1 VAKNHNIGE
10 GNFLGEQI
18 LMSSVQQN
26 RHIARL
32 IVGAMII
39 DGELS
44 DSEQKKVAIA
54 LQDLHMQELVADFG
68 AALEDDFGDFNM
80 FEECKFLMES
90 MGDDADSAAPMI
102 FRLIVEVIASD
113 RFVSAQEASYISAMA
128 RRFRL
133 ATETTQKIFGQV
145 MAERRGRLEIS
156 ARDVD
161 EMLHPHLKE
170 ILSFEGADELV
181 GEVSEDSLEEM
192 LHDAQAAMA
201 EGCSYTKQDVDR
213 GLAVLGLSRAASLEE
228 ATEVWKET
236 IHSVD
241 LKTMAGLGETFVTAA
256 LNRLTEIND
265 AYKVVL
271 HVHEHIK
278 TQDKAKNEI
287 ERLESKIERDKK
299 PSKRDDLAYGLE
311 TELTGVG
318 VPGPDEG

>member
-1 VAKNHNIGE
+1 
-10 GNFLGEQI
+10 
-18 LMSSVQQN
+18 MSSIQQN

-32 IVGAMII
+32 IVGAMSI

-44 DSEQKKVAIA
+44 KGEQKKVAKA
-54 LQDLHMQELVADFG
+54 LDELHMHELVADFG
-68 AALEDDFGDFNM
+68 AALDDDFGDFNM
-80 FEECKFLMES
+80 FKECKLLMES
-90 MGDDADSAAPMI
+90 MGNEAEKAAPMI
-102 FRLIVEVIASD
+102 FRLILEVIASD
-113 RFVSAQEASYISAMA
+113 RFVSEQEASYISALA

-133 ATETTQKIFGQV
+133 PTDDTKKIFAQV

-156 ARDVD
+156 AHDVD
-161 EMLHPHLKE
+161 EILHPHLKE
-170 ILSFEGADELV
+170 ILSFEGSEELV

-192 LHDAQAAMA
+192 LHNAQNAMD
-201 EGCSYTKQDVDR
+201 EGCEYTKKDVDR
-213 GLAVLGLSRAASLEE
+213 GLAVLGLSRIASLEE

-236 IHSVD
+236 ILSVD
-241 LKTMAGLGETFVTAA
+241 LKTMASLGETFVTAA
-256 LNRLTEIND
+256 LNRLTEINN

-318 VPGPDEG
+318 VPGPEEV